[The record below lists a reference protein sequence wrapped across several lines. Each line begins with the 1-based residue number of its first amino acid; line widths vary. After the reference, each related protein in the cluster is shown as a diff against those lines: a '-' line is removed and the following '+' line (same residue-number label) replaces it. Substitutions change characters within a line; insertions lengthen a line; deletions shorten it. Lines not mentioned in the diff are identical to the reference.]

1 MKITIKGHEIELIYC
16 MRVMTKYEE
25 ETGHSVSYETLAN
38 SYTTIETL
46 FYCAILGTLEHKK
59 YRNKIDVT
67 LTKEEFKDMLDE
79 DDGFK
84 LTREFSQWFIEHVN
98 AQLQQIT
105 EEANKTDDKDGEE
118 QESKN

>member
-1 MKITIKGHEIELIYC
+1 MQ
-16 MRVMTKYEE
+16 RVQEVSKY
-25 ETGHSVSYETLAN
+25 
-38 SYTTIETL
+38 
-46 FYCAILGTLEHKK
+46 AILGTLEHKK

-105 EEANKTDDKDGEE
+105 DEANKTDDKDGEE
-118 QESKN
+118 QQSKN